1 MTHSIA
7 PFRDL
12 STASSTPGK
21 KSPGHGPSTGTTTGT
36 SGGGGGGAGAGAGAG
51 VGGPSGKPKYL
62 RHPGDV
68 KKIK

>member
-21 KSPGHGPSTGTTTGT
+21 KSPGSAPGSGT
-36 SGGGGGGAGAGAGAG
+36 STSAGAGA
-51 VGGPSGKPKYL
+51 VGGVSSGKPKYL
-62 RHPGDV
+62 RHPGDI